1 MKLEQEKLNKE
12 LEERQRKIDEE
23 KNSLLQEKDRRREE
37 IEKRIKDRIEQRQIS
52 QARMVE
58 ETKKISKKQKL
69 YIELE
74 RKFTDDNTRE
84 AERIRIEK
92 LREIKMQH
100 QPLNKDEIVNHARKY
115 EDIIRQRK
123 EELKQKRGVL
133 DSVSNLNAPLPISN
147 GAQH

>member
-92 LREIKMQH
+92 LREIKM
-100 QPLNKDEIVNHARKY
+100 
-115 EDIIRQRK
+115 
-123 EELKQKRGVL
+123 
-133 DSVSNLNAPLPISN
+133 
-147 GAQH
+147 